1 MTETDQNN
9 QFTRGSVW
17 RKWDLHVHTKGT
29 LKNDQF
35 TSADFDA
42 FCLTFFKKALEN
54 KISAIGITDYFSIDN
69 YLRVQAFISKID
81 ENNNFEDS
89 EKSEIKKIFIIPNV
103 ELRMIPVTDRGKL
116 VNIHCLFNPKYVEN
130 LENDFFNSIQ
140 CTGNGRRH
148 QMNRSGIVNLGA
160 SMDASLQTDDAKYKK
175 GVDNFVVTHES
186 LQKLWDENRSFRE
199 NTIIA
204 VSNSNSDGASAFQ
217 KHFDFFEGV
226 GTGSL
231 DGLRR
236 SIYHL
241 SQVIFSGNPEDKK
254 YFLGQ
259 KIDDEN
265 TVKIKCGSL
274 KPCIHGSDAHK
285 EDDLFKPDQDRY
297 CWIKADTTFE
307 GLKQIIY
314 EPEDRVFIGECP
326 PVLERV
332 RSNKTK
338 YIHSLVV
345 NNKSGLKAKKG
356 KWFENLNIE
365 FNSELVAIIGNKGSG
380 KSAISDIIGVLGDT
394 HNAGENHKNLSFL
407 NNATNQKK
415 FRQKGFAD
423 TFEAKMEWEDG
434 LSVTE
439 SLDKDIDTT
448 QAEKVKYLPQNYF
461 ESLTNDLEE
470 EGFESTLKSVIFL
483 HIPESNRY
491 EKTTFDELEEYK
503 SSSIQKDLPMLESD
517 LEKLSAE
524 IIELEKKNHPDNKKR
539 IENLLEEKEK
549 ELAEHE
555 KNKPEE
561 VKNPS
566 DDKNQA
572 VDSKKEEKI
581 KEIEELNSKLA
592 QLTIDIENKKNTKN
606 QIASDKENLQ
616 QIHDDLIR
624 FEGQIKT
631 YKEQNKNKFQS
642 FGFDIDKLIKVKFDS
657 ATLKGEI
664 TKKKEE
670 QVELEKT
677 LKTLK
682 VIESECGE
690 DEVMA
695 TEAKKASLV
704 VQKNETEEKIS
715 TLKKELSKPER
726 EYQEYKEK
734 LKNWEATKKTI
745 EGDKNN
751 PKTTLKTVAF
761 YKNEKDFVKQNLS
774 AILKQ
779 KRSDRIEKSIEIFK
793 KKKEIIELYEE
804 FKKSIDEQI
813 AEDEEF
819 KKKFKM
825 DIDVSF
831 KEEKSFRKNFLD
843 FINQNRGGTFYGK
856 NNGDKKLSE
865 IFDEKDLTSEE
876 DIRVILQTI
885 IEFLETDQRQEVKEE
900 ERKKDISDQINQVE
914 DFYKFVFS
922 LDYLKPNYELKLDGK
937 PLEKLSPGEK
947 GALLLVFYLMIDKED
962 TPLVI
967 DQPEDNLD
975 NKSVFEVLTHFIR
988 FAKKRRQIIIVTH
1001 NPNLAVG
1008 ADAEQIIYVHLDKNN
1023 DYEFT
1028 YQTGAIENPI
1038 LNKRIVEI
1046 LEGTQPAFDKRKLK
1060 YLSEK

>member
-1 MTETDQNN
+1 MTDNKQYN
-9 QFTRGSVW
+9 RGSEW
-17 RKWDLHVHTKGT
+17 RKWDLHIHTKET
-29 LKNDQF
+29 SKNDQF
-35 TSADFDA
+35 TSVDFEA
-42 FCLTFFKKALEN
+42 FCLTLFKKALEN

-69 YLRVQAFISKID
+69 YLKIKEFISKID
-81 ENNNFEDS
+81 SNTNFEDS

-140 CTGNGRRH
+140 CTGNGQRY
-148 QMNRSGIVNLGA
+148 QMNRSGIVKLGA
-160 SMDASLQTDDAKYKK
+160 SMDSSLTTDDTKYQK
-175 GVDNFVVTHES
+175 GVDNFVVSHES
-186 LQKLWDENRSFRE
+186 LQKLWDENKSFRE

-226 GTGSL
+226 ETGSL

-241 SQVIFSGNPEDKK
+241 SQVIFSGNPEDKE
-254 YFLGQ
+254 YFLGN
-259 KIDDEN
+259 KVDDEN
-265 TVKIKCGSL
+265 IVKIKCGSL
-274 KPCIHGSDAHK
+274 KPCIHGSDAHN

-314 EPEDRVFIGECP
+314 EPEDRVFIGEEP
-326 PVLERV
+326 PVLGRV

-338 YIHSLVV
+338 YIHSLTV
-345 NNKSGLKAKKG
+345 NNKSGQKAKKG

-365 FNSELVAIIGNKGSG
+365 LNSELVAIIGNKGSG

-407 NNATNQKK
+407 NNSTNQKK
-415 FRQKGFAD
+415 FRQKGYSD
-423 TFEAKMEWEDG
+423 TFEAKMEWGDG

-439 SLDKDIDTT
+439 SLDKNIDIT

-461 ESLTNDLEE
+461 EYLTNDLEE

-491 EKTTFDELEEYK
+491 EKTTFDELEKYK
-503 SSSIQKDLPMLESD
+503 SSSIQKDLPMLEGD
-517 LEKLSAE
+517 LEKLSTE

-539 IENLLEEKEK
+539 IENLLGEKEK

-555 KNKPEE
+555 KNKPKE

-566 DDKNQA
+566 DDKNKD
-572 VDSKKEEKI
+572 VDKKKDAKI
-581 KEIEELNSKLA
+581 KEIEDLNSKFA
-592 QLTIDIENKKNTKN
+592 KIIIDIEDAKNKKNKIT
-606 QIASDKENLQ
+606 SDKENLQ
-616 QIHDDLIR
+616 QIHDDLTR

-631 YKEQNKNKFQS
+631 YKDENKEKFKN
-642 FGFDIDKLIKVKFDS
+642 FGFDIDELIKVKFDS
-657 ATLKGEI
+657 TTLKAEI
-664 TKKKEE
+664 EKKKKE
-670 QVELEKT
+670 QAELEKT

-682 VIESECGE
+682 EIESEYGE
-690 DEVMA
+690 NKQRA
-695 TEAKKASLV
+695 TKAKQASLV
-704 VQKNETEEKIS
+704 VQKNEIEEKIG

-734 LKNWEATKKTI
+734 LKNWEALKKAI
-745 EGDKNN
+745 EGDKVN
-751 PKTTLKTVAF
+751 PKTTLKTISF
-761 YKNEKDFVKQNLS
+761 YKNEKDFIEKNLS
-774 AILKQ
+774 SILEQ
-779 KRSDRIEKSIEIFK
+779 KRNDRIEKAIGIFK

-813 AEDEEF
+813 AEDKEF

-831 KEEKSFRKNFLD
+831 KEDKSFRKNFLD
-843 FINQNRGGTFYGK
+843 FINQNKGGTFYGK
-856 NNGDKKLSE
+856 TNGDKQLSE
-865 IFDEKDLTSEE
+865 IFDEKDLTNEE
-876 DIRVILQTI
+876 DIKTILQTI

-900 ERKKDISDQINQVE
+900 ERKRDISDQINQIE
-914 DFYKFVFS
+914 EFYKFVFS

-947 GALLLVFYLMIDKED
+947 GALLLVFYLIIDKEE